1 MSDIDF
7 YKLDAAFALLTQFD
21 HCARNDDFIE
31 ASLWHNGE
39 GFDANI
45 SGTNRNQHISL
56 TWGEY
61 KALKTLV
68 KKLDK

>member
-1 MSDIDF
+1 MPDIDF

-21 HCARNDDFIE
+21 HCANGDDFIE
-31 ASLWHNGE
+31 AYLWHNGE
-39 GFDANI
+39 GFDAHI
-45 SGTNRNQHISL
+45 SSTNRTQTISL